1 MNKYLKFCKKCMD
14 GKIELS
20 KNYYVLDSDDDHA
33 KYKNKDSIDVSIVSP
48 TQAAVDQ
55 AKSEVRDKMIINR
68 GKAIK
73 KYQIGG
79 KDRLNN
85 TSRKKKKRLLIKKEK
100 LKKNCQLQSP
110 RRKQKKK
117 IKKKLTSYRS
127 IWM

>member
-85 TSRKKKKRLLIKKEK
+85 TSRKKKKEKVVNKKG
-100 LKKNCQLQSP
+100 
-110 RRKQKKK
+110 K
-117 IKKKLTSYRS
+117 IKKKLPVTKSKKKAKKKKLRKS
-127 IWM
+127 

>member
-110 RRKQKKK
+110 RRQQKKKKKK
-117 IKKKLTSYRS
+117 IKKK
-127 IWM
+127 

>member
-1 MNKYLKFCKKCMD
+1 MNKYLKFCEKCMD

-20 KNYYVLDSDDDHA
+20 KNYYVLDSDYDNA

-48 TQAAVDQ
+48 MQAAVEQ
-55 AKSEVRDKMIINR
+55 AKSEVRDKMNINR

-79 KDRLNN
+79 KDRQNN

-100 LKKNCQLQSP
+100 LKKNCKVKSL
-110 RRKQKKK
+110 RREL
-117 IKKKLTSYRS
+117 KKLRK
-127 IWM
+127 I

>member
-1 MNKYLKFCKKCMD
+1 MYGWKNRTIK
-14 GKIELS
+14 ELLRS
-20 KNYYVLDSDDDHA
+20 SDDDHA

-55 AKSEVRDKMIINR
+55 AKSEVRDKMNINR

-79 KDRLNN
+79 KDRQNN
-85 TSRKKKKRLLIKKEK
+85 TSRKKKKVVNKKGKIKKK
-100 LKKNCQLQSP
+100 LPVKKS
-110 RRKQKKK
+110 KKEAKK

>member
-1 MNKYLKFCKKCMD
+1 MD

-20 KNYYVLDSDDDHA
+20 KNYYILDSDDDHA

-55 AKSEVRDKMIINR
+55 AKSEVRDKMNINR

-79 KDRLNN
+79 KDRQNN
-85 TSRKKKKRLLIKKEK
+85 TSRKKKRLLIKKEK
-100 LKKNCQLQSP
+100 LKKNCQLKSL
-110 RRKQKKK
+110 RRKLKK
-117 IKKKLTSYRS
+117 ILKKLTSYRS